1 MVVRTDKKIEAIGV
15 IADLLPDVSPLQ
27 IGTRGKWRGRE
38 FTLLG
43 RIRLAWE
50 EGSWTEWFLECSD
63 GRQGWLGE
71 AQGFFTI
78 SFAFEGNA
86 PRSNPRSLSAGT
98 EIPFADETW
107 RVMDGK
113 DVRVTAAQGELPYVP
128 NPKAERYSVD
138 LAGPKNRFATIE
150 REGGQTTVFIG
161 ESLIFNE
168 LAFSNLR
175 DVPGWS
181 PNAALDASRTAS
193 RTVRCPH
200 CAAAV
205 DLRASGQTLAVVCSS
220 CGTVLDPSGEDVAI
234 IQRADAAQ
242 KAVAPVLPLGARG
255 QFDGTVHEIIGCM
268 VRADTYA
275 SWHEYL
281 LFNPWQ
287 GFRWLVTYRGH
298 WSLVDRL
305 LSPPVN
311 VGLREVISGG
321 ERYRLFARA
330 KTQVEAVLGE
340 FYWRVER
347 GEVSDADDYIAP
359 PKIVSREKYPSFSE
373 ETWSAGKYILP
384 QEIERAFAL
393 PEKLPR
399 PAGIYLNQPNPYHE
413 KWHRIRS
420 ATVCAVLLL
429 CALQVYF
436 LVAHPKQDQLH
447 QSYMVVPTTPVTR
460 TAATQKP
467 ASDFDTQTFTLT
479 GGPQPVDVT
488 FSAPLQ
494 NTWVDVDVQLVNS
507 GSGEARADQTEL
519 SYYSGYDSDGA
530 WSEGSRIKTVRF
542 ASVVPGT
549 YFLRVEPEADPKAP
563 PLSLAVEVQSGGLFW
578 SNFFLS
584 AALLLWYPAWVLYR
598 RHAFEQS
605 RWGDSDFSAPS
616 KLNLTGSD
624 DD

>member
-1 MVVRTDKKIEAIGV
+1 M
-15 IADLLPDVSPLQ
+15 
-27 IGTRGKWRGRE
+27 
-38 FTLLG
+38 
-43 RIRLAWE
+43 
-50 EGSWTEWFLECSD
+50 
-63 GRQGWLGE
+63 
-71 AQGFFTI
+71 
-78 SFAFEGNA
+78 
-86 PRSNPRSLSAGT
+86 
-98 EIPFADETW
+98 
-107 RVMDGK
+107 
-113 DVRVTAAQGELPYVP
+113 
-128 NPKAERYSVD
+128 
-138 LAGPKNRFATIE
+138 
-150 REGGQTTVFIG
+150 
-161 ESLIFNE
+161 
-168 LAFSNLR
+168 
-175 DVPGWS
+175 
-181 PNAALDASRTAS
+181 
-193 RTVRCPH
+193 
-200 CAAAV
+200 
-205 DLRASGQTLAVVCSS
+205 
-220 CGTVLDPSGEDVAI
+220 
-234 IQRADAAQ
+234 
-242 KAVAPVLPLGARG
+242 
-255 QFDGTVHEIIGCM
+255 
-268 VRADTYA
+268 
-275 SWHEYL
+275 
-281 LFNPWQ
+281 
-287 GFRWLVTYRGH
+287 
-298 WSLVDRL
+298 
-305 LSPPVN
+305 
-311 VGLREVISGG
+311 
-321 ERYRLFARA
+321 
-330 KTQVEAVLGE
+330 
-340 FYWRVER
+340 
-347 GEVSDADDYIAP
+347 
-359 PKIVSREKYPSFSE
+359 
-373 ETWSAGKYILP
+373 
-384 QEIERAFAL
+384 
-393 PEKLPR
+393 
-399 PAGIYLNQPNPYHE
+399 
-413 KWHRIRS
+413 WHRIRS